1 MLKILYEIGK
11 YLENKYPEN
20 FFPWE
25 NPFPKQENAKVI
37 FAKITDGTLEDHLFI
52 EDFRSILFS
61 KYLFR
66 KVNGANGTNLVPTLR
81 FSFSIKETDFS
92 KNLKTLIKKV
102 KASIKNSDINILN
115 DNNLIEN
122 LEKIFLKA
130 KDDNIFSVDDKYIFT
145 FKINE
150 KYFGDFKEYRDL
162 FENEAYSKYY
172 QKKSTNASSL
182 ANNKVCSV
190 TYNIENEVWGF
201 VDTLGFT
208 VDSNTFMRNGF
219 NRNNAYKMNPVSD
232 NAVRILEGAKKTI
245 MEKFSSVSYRLS
257 DLQYFILPHI
267 IKLKPEVGEEIYD
280 LFLEKINLEFINEN
294 SSIISNESILSEI
307 IQEEKLSN
315 NNIYYDIFFY
325 QLNQSQFLIKLHL
338 HDVMPSRLKKIF
350 QAKYETETFYKP
362 ITTIISKK
370 NKVWDYYINFKNIKE
385 FFSDDKNIHPY
396 FFKIIES
403 VFYGNEINE
412 KEFIKTIIKK
422 IVKDFKNIN
431 SEEYPFYNS
440 VKHSFVIFQFL
451 KYLNLFNSIKTNYME
466 TEIQLT
472 PERFLEQHTSLFD
485 NDYKKGVFLLGVLT
499 HKLTNEQE
507 KNIGSKPFL
516 KNLNNLTIDNKIIQ
530 KIFPKLIKKLSEYD
544 VNYTK
549 DLEGQTALYLAN
561 NENLDK
567 STTSYIFTLGLVMG
581 KEFDKSFFDSRKNN

>member
-1 MLKILYEIGK
+1 MLKQLYEIGK

-25 NPFPKQENAKVI
+25 NPFPKQDNAKVLV
-37 FAKITDGTLEDHLFI
+37 AKITNGTLENQLFL
-52 EDFRSILFS
+52 EDFRSIHFS

-81 FSFSIKETDFS
+81 FAFSINEADFN

-102 KASIKNSDINILN
+102 KASIKNSDIKILN
-115 DNNLIEN
+115 NKYLIEN
-122 LEKIFLKA
+122 LEEIFINA
-130 KDDNIFSVDDKYIFT
+130 KNNNIFSLDDKYIFT

-150 KYFGDFKEYRDL
+150 KYFGDFREYKDL

-172 QKKSTNASSL
+172 QKKSTNATSM
-182 ANNKVCSV
+182 ANNKVCSL

-232 NAVRILEGAKKTI
+232 NAVRILEGAKKTV

-267 IKLKPEVGEEIYD
+267 IKLKSEVEEEIYD
-280 LFLEKINLEFINEN
+280 LFLEKINLELKNDN
-294 SSIISNESILSEI
+294 NSIISNESILNEI
-307 IQEEKLSN
+307 IQDEKLSR

-350 QAKYETETFYKP
+350 QAKYEIETFYKP
-362 ITTIISKK
+362 ITTIKSKK
-370 NKVWDYYINFKNIKE
+370 NKVWDFYINFKNIKE

-396 FFKIIES
+396 FFNIIES
-403 VFYGNEINE
+403 VFYGKMIDE
-412 KEFIKTIIKK
+412 KEFIKTIVKK
-422 IVKDFKNIN
+422 IVKDYKNIN

-451 KYLNLFNSIKTNYME
+451 KYLSLFNSIKTNYME

-472 PERFLEQHTSLFD
+472 TEGFIDQHISLFD
-485 NDYKKGVFLLGVLT
+485 NDYKKGIFLLGVLT
-499 HKLTNEQE
+499 HKLTYEQE
-507 KNIGSKPFL
+507 KNIGGKPFL
-516 KNLNNLTIDNKIIQ
+516 KNLNNLSIDNKIIQ
-530 KIFPKLIKKLSEYD
+530 RIFPKIINKLRQYD

-561 NENLDK
+561 NESLDK
-567 STTSYIFTLGLVMG
+567 PTTSYIFTLGLVMG
-581 KEFDKSFFDSRKNN
+581 KEFDKSFFESRKQ